1 VLDRIYDADATL
13 GVRVKRFIDRHL
25 TPGCEATLAL
35 SRHRCRGVRLRKQ
48 ARLYRLQ
55 KRNFLRL
62 RRGAGRASPWRAYAV
77 VWTLAKTRRMIQRL
91 PRPYQELPFASHKLG
106 PFACKAEQEQPV
118 ALGPCDAGKSATNIG
133 LLAQILTVCKLPM
146 HRRASHI
153 HRHAD
158 TLHPIIPPVVARQP
172 LSCAGTRA
180 TGSAFCRARLCAR
193 EARAIAR
200 SGAGVALVP
209 ETVGVFGA

>member
-1 VLDRIYDADATL
+1 MAF
-13 GVRVKRFIDRHL
+13 G
-25 TPGCEATLAL
+25 
-35 SRHRCRGVRLRKQ
+35 RG
-48 ARLYRLQ
+48 
-55 KRNFLRL
+55 
-62 RRGAGRASPWRAYAV
+62 G
-77 VWTLAKTRRMIQRL
+77 
-91 PRPYQELPFASHKLG
+91 KLG

-158 TLHPIIPPVVARQP
+158 TLHPIIPPVVAREP

-180 TGSAFCRARLCAR
+180 TGSAVCGARYGEVEACQRAVPCAR
-193 EARAIAR
+193 EAKAIAR
-200 SGAGVALVP
+200 SGAGVALAP
-209 ETVGVFGA
+209 ETVGVFAA